1 MPGRVGHFDLIVVPL
16 LGRIGT
22 NLNCRNLENREVDPL
37 KFDITGLA
45 SLHQFGGSGRDPPI
59 PLRRNHPHPKHPER
73 ENVKETL
80 SIEKQRFSVSYSSFD
95 RSK

>member
-45 SLHQFGGSGRDPPI
+45 SLHQFGLGGRVEI
-59 PLRRNHPHPKHPER
+59 PLSPSGETTHTPNTL
-73 ENVKETL
+73 NVRT
-80 SIEKQRFSVSYSSFD
+80 
-95 RSK
+95 